1 MRPVAYAPVR
11 RSLER
16 HPSKP
21 RHPHTGPLGPVRAV
35 RECISPG
42 RMVLCVHRVW
52 RILLAPHFVLRV
64 CMLPVAPQAG
74 GSPDTGR
81 YVDWMLG
88 GYGVNSDGGAR
99 MLGVLGSARHSNPY
113 RSCAPLLLAG
123 SRLAAESAQDEEMQS
138 CATPLPARAPTPARA
153 GLPATCRNPCGYA
166 VSVHPM
172 WDPHSRVTIRRP
184 VLESVPCTCRNRCGS
199 RPRTGPWRSLGF
211 GPNAAR
217 AQRPP
222 RRLRRPRA
230 ALPFGPP
237 YPVAFGLRF
246 ASPSSSG
253 PLSLLLRAGP
263 TPEHCPWS

>member
-123 SRLAAESAQDEEMQS
+123 SRLAAERHRTEKCRVALRPYPHVRQRPRGQA
-138 CATPLPARAPTPARA
+138 CQQRAEIHADMRSPST
-153 GLPATCRNPCGYA
+153 
-166 VSVHPM
+166 
-172 WDPHSRVTIRRP
+172 
-184 VLESVPCTCRNRCGS
+184 RCGI
-199 RPRTGPWRSLGF
+199 LI
-211 GPNAAR
+211 
-217 AQRPP
+217 
-222 RRLRRPRA
+222 L
-230 ALPFGPP
+230 
-237 YPVAFGLRF
+237 V
-246 ASPSSSG
+246 SPSVG
-253 PLSLLLRAGP
+253 PS
-263 TPEHCPWS
+263 